1 MLIRSTCTLLL
12 LSATAAALSAASHHV
27 LVRTVDGATFEGDT
41 TMSSVRAGGATVRLE
56 RVLSIHNAAPASE
69 GEKSRIEAGF
79 IAIQGKDRKPRDL
92 AVEELTA
99 IGLPVLTPLL
109 KTYKDTDQ
117 HEPRPLYR
125 LFERIVPSY
134 ADGFDREQ
142 SLIRLQGGETIR
154 ATLPGDGAVEI
165 KTADGKT
172 AKLAWSAIRTL
183 AVRQKLV
190 SRSAVAHSL
199 RHSTQIEY
207 LDTGVWLTADSQLAS
222 SARGFV
228 RLSWETDS
236 WASDANGITKPG
248 APAYKSNLFEGHPFG
263 ALVGR
268 IGVAGDV
275 FFLGVKA
282 SKSGMGAGRLGLAV
296 NDNPHWQNNLGS
308 FYVTLSATGAYDL
321 GEAQ

>member
-1 MLIRSTCTLLL
+1 MLIRSTCALLL
-12 LSATAAALSAASHHV
+12 LSTAAGTLYAASHRV
-27 LVRTVDGATFEGDT
+27 LIRTVEGATLEGDT
-41 TMSSVRAGGATVRLE
+41 AMSFVRAGATTIRLD
-56 RVLSIHNAAPASE
+56 RVLSIHNGAPASA
-69 GEKSRIEAGF
+69 GEKSKIEAGLA
-79 IAIQGKDRKPRDL
+79 AIQNKDRKPRDL

-125 LFERIVPSY
+125 LFERIIPSY

-142 SLIRLQGGETIR
+142 SLIRLQGGETLR
-154 ATLPGDGAVEI
+154 ATLPPEGTIEI

-190 SRSAVAHSL
+190 SRSTVAHSL
-199 RHSTQIEY
+199 RHSTQIEF
-207 LDTGVWLTADSQLAS
+207 LDTGVWLTAESKVES

-236 WASDANGITKPG
+236 WASDANGLTKPG

-268 IGVAGDV
+268 IGVAGEV
-275 FFLGVKA
+275 FFLGAKA
-282 SKSGMGAGRLGLAV
+282 SKSGLGAGRLGLAV

-308 FYVTLSATGAYDL
+308 FYVSLSATAAYDL
-321 GEAQ
+321 GDAQ